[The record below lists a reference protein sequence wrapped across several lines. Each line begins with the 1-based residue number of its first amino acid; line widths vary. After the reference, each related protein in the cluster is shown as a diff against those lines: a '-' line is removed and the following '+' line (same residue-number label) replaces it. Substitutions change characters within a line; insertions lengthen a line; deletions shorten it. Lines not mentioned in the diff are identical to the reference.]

1 MSRRRAATARA
12 SSKVASEAWLRMA
25 MSRTQQSG
33 SLRPLAARS
42 SARRKRFV
50 DVGRRGADARRTQ
63 VITHRRPAAD
73 LDAADQDLGEGQRV
87 GEHRTRRGVKQDAG
101 RRSVMDIAWAQMSDE
116 DTGVQR
122 DHAGQSARSLVSD
135 VVGPKRVGV
144 LAAAGCHGGSVNVG
158 LALLVVFERNA
169 AHVDKPQQELSSAAH
184 PATAS
189 RPDRAHG
196 RRLESR
202 SPDGEDAR

>member
-1 MSRRRAATARA
+1 
-12 SSKVASEAWLRMA
+12 

-87 GEHRTRRGVKQDAG
+87 ASIEPGEASSKMPV
-101 RRSVMDIAWAQMSDE
+101 
-116 DTGVQR
+116 
-122 DHAGQSARSLVSD
+122 
-135 VVGPKRVGV
+135 
-144 LAAAGCHGGSVNVG
+144 AAA
-158 LALLVVFERNA
+158 
-169 AHVDKPQQELSSAAH
+169 
-184 PATAS
+184 
-189 RPDRAHG
+189 
-196 RRLESR
+196 
-202 SPDGEDAR
+202 

>member
-50 DVGRRGADARRTQ
+50 DVDVGRRGADARRTQ

-87 GEHRTRRGVKQDAG
+87 ASIEPGEASSKMPV
-101 RRSVMDIAWAQMSDE
+101 
-116 DTGVQR
+116 
-122 DHAGQSARSLVSD
+122 
-135 VVGPKRVGV
+135 
-144 LAAAGCHGGSVNVG
+144 AAA
-158 LALLVVFERNA
+158 
-169 AHVDKPQQELSSAAH
+169 
-184 PATAS
+184 
-189 RPDRAHG
+189 
-196 RRLESR
+196 
-202 SPDGEDAR
+202 